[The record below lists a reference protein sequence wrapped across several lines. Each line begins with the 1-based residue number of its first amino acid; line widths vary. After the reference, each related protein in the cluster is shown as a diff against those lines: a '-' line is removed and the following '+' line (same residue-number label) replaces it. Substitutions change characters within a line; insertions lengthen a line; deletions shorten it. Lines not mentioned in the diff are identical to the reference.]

1 MPATRAIAR
10 KKSASPPKRESSAG
24 AAAGNRQADPFSPAL
39 NPGACPCGGGCP
51 RCRARPSSQNAL
63 PVSQPGDTLEQEA
76 ELMADRMMKLPEPFD
91 GAQTPEHSD
100 PKIARQALSP
110 TPSPLAG
117 APPAVQGAL
126 RSAGQPLDEASR
138 SFFEPRL
145 GRDLSQVRIHTG
157 PESTHAARAVKAQ
170 AFTLGRDIVFDQGQ
184 YRPESGSGRKLL
196 AHELVH
202 VLQQN
207 PAGGH
212 GAPAM
217 IQRTAYSDCTDEQLP
232 FLRTAVQNALNDLG
246 TAITLLGRRPLTQQ
260 VSDALWLMFRDR
272 SEHRASFARGFL
284 EDIRAGLRDAT
295 IECDQ
300 AGGWDMVNAPG
311 ALGLGEGAGFTPGY
325 GVIFGLG
332 HIHLGMGQWDTL
344 PEIQQEHTIIHEA
357 AHLFVHASDRGYFDI
372 EDCRETADTAAA
384 AATTTVPGVRA
395 DNADCYACLVR
406 MLARMSPQEVAD
418 RIGLYQGD
426 TLRLRQSPPGTIDL
440 NAPEMST
447 TFSIGI
453 PDPAMPELTRVESL
467 SQFRWTLW
475 DPQHNEYPLQD
486 LFGGDSH
493 EFGHSTQVIIPQA
506 TRARLRALGIAQGT
520 VFCRYMMTGMGE
532 RLYWQ
537 PVQFTH

>member
-1 MPATRAIAR
+1 MPAAHAIAR
-10 KKSASPPKRESSAG
+10 KKSSGPPKHESDATTGKQRAEAS
-24 AAAGNRQADPFSPAL
+24 SPVL

-51 RCRARPSSQNAL
+51 RCLSRRSSQKRL
-63 PVSQPGDTLEQEA
+63 PVSQPGDALEQEA
-76 ELMADRMMKLPEPFD
+76 DAMADRMMKMPEPFD
-91 GAQTPEHSD
+91 GAQIPGHSD
-100 PKIARQALSP
+100 PKIARRAL
-110 TPSPLAG
+110 PSAPSAATG
-117 APPAVQGAL
+117 APPAVQSAL
-126 RSAGQPLDEASR
+126 RSSGQPLNPATR

-145 GRDLSQVRIHTG
+145 GYDLNRVRIHTG
-157 PESTHAARAVKAQ
+157 PESVRAAQAVNAQ
-170 AFTLGRDIVFDQGQ
+170 AFTLGSDIVFDQGQ
-184 YRPESGSGRKLL
+184 YRPESGSGRQLL

-202 VLQQN
+202 VMQQN
-207 PAGGH
+207 PADGH
-212 GAPAM
+212 RAPAM

-246 TAITLLGRRPLTQQ
+246 TAITLLGQRPLTQQ

-284 EDIRAGLRDAT
+284 EDIRAGLPDAT

-332 HIHLGMGQWDTL
+332 HIHLGMGMWDTL
-344 PEIQQEHTIIHEA
+344 PEVQQEHTIIHEA

-372 EDCRETADTAAA
+372 TDCRETAATADA

-406 MLARMSPQEVAD
+406 LLARMSPQEVAD

-440 NAPEMST
+440 NASEMST

-506 TRARLRALGIAQGT
+506 TRALLRAHGITQGT

>member
-1 MPATRAIAR
+1 MPAARAIAR
-10 KKSASPPKRESSAG
+10 KKSSGPPRRESG
-24 AAAGNRQADPFSPAL
+24 AATGKHQAEAFFTAL
-39 NPGACPCGGGCP
+39 KPGSCPCGGCCP
-51 RCRARPSSQNAL
+51 RCRSRRPAQKTF
-63 PVSQPGDTLEQEA
+63 PVSQPGDALEREA
-76 ELMADRMMKLPEPFD
+76 DTMADRMMKMPAPFD
-91 GAQTPEHSD
+91 GAQTPEHSN
-100 PKIARQALSP
+100 PKIARHALSSA
-110 TPSPLAG
+110 PSPLAG

-126 RSAGQPLDEASR
+126 RSAGQPLNETSR

-145 GRDLSQVRIHTG
+145 GCDLSQVRIHTG
-157 PESTHAARAVKAQ
+157 PESTRAAHAVNAQ
-170 AFTLGRDIVFDQGQ
+170 AFTLGPDIVFDQGQ
-184 YRPESGSGRKLL
+184 YRPESGSGRQLL

-202 VLQQN
+202 VMQQN

-212 GAPAM
+212 GTPAM

-246 TAITLLGRRPLTQQ
+246 TAITLLGQRPLTQQ
-260 VSDALWLMFRDR
+260 AGDALWLMFRDR
-272 SEHRASFARGFL
+272 SEHRASFAGDYL
-284 EDIRAGLRDAT
+284 EAIRDGLSDAT

-300 AGGWDMVNAPG
+300 AGGWDMVNVPG
-311 ALGLGEGAGFTPGY
+311 ALGLGQAAGFVPGY
-325 GVIFGLG
+325 GVIVSGLG

-372 EDCRETADTAAA
+372 TDCRETADTADA

-406 MLARMSPQEVAD
+406 LLARMSPQEVAD

-440 NAPEMST
+440 SASAMST

-486 LFGGDSH
+486 LFGGDAH
-493 EFGHSTQVIIPQA
+493 AFGHSTQVIIPQA
-506 TRARLRALGIAQGT
+506 TRARLRAQGITQGT

-532 RLYWQ
+532 RLYWL
-537 PVQFTH
+537 PVHFTH